1 MPPARGVAS
10 RKITEICNWK
20 GEAFPHIK
28 RRSRERFIAMS
39 EINVQLNDSAPVQVP
54 SSTTVAEALKKLD
67 RDLAKQALAARVNG
81 REVDLASP
89 IQAPENGDAVRIE
102 PVLPQTRDG
111 LDVLRHST
119 AHLLAAAVLDLFPG
133 TKLGIGPALLDDPR
147 YGFFYDVIAPRPLT
161 EADLPVIEK
170 KMRDIAKRNMS
181 YRRDEIPKAE
191 ALRIFNERDEPLKCE
206 LIDEKAGETVSVYYI
221 DGSPFLDFCLGPH
234 VPNTNRLKAFKVLSL
249 AGAYW
254 KGDAERP
261 QMQRI
266 YGTAFFTQEELD
278 GWLKQREEA
287 EKRDHRRLGRE
298 LDLFSIQEQY
308 GQGLVFWHPKGGI
321 VRQQMEDYLREELI
335 RRNYSFVYTP
345 HIAKR
350 ELWQLSGHEQNYGDS
365 MFAPTT
371 LEETEFRLK
380 PMNCPFHIG
389 IYKSQQR
396 SYRDLPQRYS
406 EMGTVYRAEL
416 SGTLHGLMRVRG
428 FTVDDAHLF
437 CTPEQIPREI
447 DDCVDFAYQVLKTF
461 GFDKIKF
468 ELSVKGSDT
477 SKNYFGLEADWEK
490 AEQALAAGLDAR
502 GIKYDRVEGEAAFY
516 GPKIDFKIED
526 AIGRLWQLGTVQW
539 DFNLPERFELEYIGE
554 DNKPHRP
561 VMVHRALFGSIER
574 FFGVLIEH
582 YAGAFPM
589 WLAPVQVA
597 VLPITDRINKY
608 AETVAQQLRAA
619 GLRVEVNV
627 RNDKIGAKIRD
638 AQLQKIP
645 FMLVLG
651 DREMEQSQVAVRER
665 TKGDLG
671 AMSLNDF
678 EQMAQ
683 RLVKTRALANT

>member
-1 MPPARGVAS
+1 
-10 RKITEICNWK
+10 
-20 GEAFPHIK
+20 
-28 RRSRERFIAMS
+28 MS
-39 EINVQLNDSAPVQVP
+39 EIKVQVNNGPAAEMSAPV
-54 SSTTVAEALKKLD
+54 TVAEALKKLD
-67 RDLAKQALAARVNG
+67 RDLAKQALAARVDG
-81 REVDLASP
+81 QEVDLAYTIES
-89 IQAPENGDAVRIE
+89 QANGDAVKIE
-102 PVLPQTRDG
+102 PVLPQTLEG

-133 TKLGIGPALLDDPR
+133 TKLGIGPALLEDPR
-147 YGFFYDVIAPRPLT
+147 YGFFYDVIAPRALT
-161 EADLPVIEK
+161 EADLPIIEK

-181 YRRDEIPKAE
+181 YRRDEISKAE

-206 LIDEKAGETVSVYYI
+206 LIDEKAGERVSVYYI

-234 VPNTNRLKAFKVLSL
+234 VPNTNKLKAFKLLSL

-278 GWLKQREEA
+278 AWLKQREEA
-287 EKRDHRRLGRE
+287 EKRDHRKLGRE

-335 RRNYSFVYTP
+335 KRNYSFVYTP

-350 ELWQLSGHEQNYGDS
+350 ELWQTSGHEQNYGDS

-428 FTVDDAHLF
+428 FSVDDAHLF
-437 CTPEQIPREI
+437 CTPAQVQQEI
-447 DDCVDFAYQVLKTF
+447 FDCVDFAYQVLRTF

-477 SKNYFGLEADWEK
+477 NKMYLGSEEDWEK
-490 AEQALAAGLDAR
+490 AEAEMAAGLDGR
-502 GIKYDRVEGEAAFY
+502 GIEYERIEGEAAFY
-516 GPKIDFKIED
+516 GPKIDFKVED
-526 AIGRLWQLGTVQW
+526 AIGRLWQLGTVQR
-539 DFNLPERFELEYIGE
+539 DFNLPERFQLEYIGE

-589 WLAPVQVA
+589 WLAPVQIV
-597 VLPITDRINKY
+597 VLPITDRINEY
-608 AETVAQQLRAA
+608 ADKVAQELRGA
-619 GLRVEVNV
+619 GLRVDVNV

-651 DREMEQSQVAVRER
+651 DREMEEAKVAVRER
-665 TKGDLG
+665 TKGDIG
-671 AMSLNDF
+671 AMSIEEF
-678 EQMAQ
+678 KQMAT
-683 RLVKTRALANT
+683 RLVATRALTNQ

>member
-1 MPPARGVAS
+1 
-10 RKITEICNWK
+10 
-20 GEAFPHIK
+20 
-28 RRSRERFIAMS
+28 MS
-39 EINVQLNDSAPVQVP
+39 DINVQIKDGPSANIPGPV
-54 SSTTVAEALKKLD
+54 TVGEVLKKLD
-67 RDLAKQALAARVNG
+67 RDAAKQALAARVNG
-81 REVDLASP
+81 QEVDLAYTLEPRGSEAL
-89 IQAPENGDAVRIE
+89 QIE
-102 PVLPQTRDG
+102 PVLPATLEG

-133 TKLGIGPALLDDPR
+133 SKLGIGPALLDDPR
-147 YGFFYDVIAPRPLT
+147 YGFFYDVITPNPLT

-170 KMRDIAKRNMS
+170 RMRQIASRNLA
-181 YRRDEIPKAE
+181 YRREEIPKTDAV
-191 ALRIFNERDEPLKCE
+191 RIFQERDEPLKCQ
-206 LIDEKAGETVSVYYI
+206 LIQDKGSDIVSVYYI
-221 DGSPFLDFCLGPH
+221 DGSPFIDFCLGPH
-234 VPNTNRLKAFKVLSL
+234 VPNTNKLRAFKLLSL

-254 KGDAERP
+254 MGDATQP

-278 GWLKQREEA
+278 AWLKQREEA
-287 EKRDHRRLGRE
+287 EKRDHRRLGKE
-298 LDLFSIQEQY
+298 LDLFSIQEAY
-308 GQGLVFWHPKGGI
+308 GQGLVFWHPKGAA
-321 VRQQMEDYLREELI
+321 VRQQMEDYLRQELV
-335 RRNYSFVYTP
+335 RRNYSLVYTP

-350 ELWQLSGHEQNYGDS
+350 ELWRISGHEENYADS
-365 MFAPTT
+365 MFAPTK

-396 SYRDLPQRYS
+396 SYRELPQRYG
-406 EMGTVYRAEL
+406 EMGTVYRGEL

-437 CTPEQIPREI
+437 CTPEQVRAEI
-447 DDCVDFAYQVLKTF
+447 DDCVDFAAQVLKTF

-468 ELSVKGSDT
+468 ELSVRGNDENKKWLGEP
-477 SKNYFGLEADWEK
+477 EAWAK
-490 AEQALAAGLDAR
+490 AEAQLAEALNNR
-502 GIKYDRVEGEAAFY
+502 GISYERIEGEAAFY

-539 DFNLPERFELEYIGE
+539 DFNLPDRFELEYIGE

-597 VLPITDRINKY
+597 VLPITDRINEY
-608 AETVAQQLRAA
+608 AAGVAANLRGK
-619 GLRVEVNV
+619 GLRVEANL
-627 RNDKIGAKIRD
+627 RSEKIGAKIRD

-651 DREMEQSQVAVRER
+651 DREMEQGLVAVRER
-665 TKGDLG
+665 SQGDIG
-671 AMSLNDF
+671 VMSLEEF
-678 EQMAQ
+678 SEKAR
-683 RLVKTRALANT
+683 RLVETRALTNNSPE